1 MQTREV
7 RTEWPA
13 FYLTEWWLVTVLHLT
28 MEIFI
33 LEVMQL
39 VWSRRTEVFTMESGR
54 NLRRFHKS
62 ALKPS
67 RLVPL
72 LRGKRALCPQEYYRS
87 SCPRFKI
94 RLLYIFEVPCS
105 ALISMFNALLEIVA
119 GFFSSQILDFKSRQ
133 LLRSGFLLTK
143 VSKDTEYD
151 FWRKREALKF
161 FKRLYLRLLK
171 YLAKDRW
178 CDALLEF
185 TGKYLHK
192 YETVF
197 YQYTITSALLWGVL
211 LELPLQWHY
220 PCFHINNAITLEV
233 FKVNIIINNINT
245 FFIVL

>member
-105 ALISMFNALLEIVA
+105 ALISMFNALLELVA
-119 GFFSSQILDFKSRQ
+119 VRYWISRVGSFFVQGFCWQRYQRTLNTTFEGNERLWSSSNDYI
-133 LLRSGFLLTK
+133 
-143 VSKDTEYD
+143 
-151 FWRKREALKF
+151 
-161 FKRLYLRLLK
+161 
-171 YLAKDRW
+171 
-178 CDALLEF
+178 
-185 TGKYLHK
+185 
-192 YETVF
+192 
-197 YQYTITSALLWGVL
+197 WG
-211 LELPLQWHY
+211 
-220 PCFHINNAITLEV
+220 C
-233 FKVNIIINNINT
+233 
-245 FFIVL
+245 